1 MLACFISQIHAV
13 APHAQC
19 PLGYSL
25 VVEFQQTHVDIAR
38 SLHKMTVEIHP
49 SRSNGARSEYVAAL
63 IARKHKPVIQVVVCS
78 VVRHPSR

>member
-13 APHAQC
+13 APNAQS
-19 PLGYSL
+19 PVGYSL

-49 SRSNGARSEYVAAL
+49 GRSNGARSEYVPAL
-63 IARKHKPVIQVVVCS
+63 IARKHKTIVQIVV
-78 VVRHPSR
+78 